1 MLNEQISNDLKEAM
15 KAKDADTLSTLRMLK
30 SAVKNKEIDAQKELT
45 DEEVVAIIKMQV
57 KQLREAADVAE
68 TAGRSETVEAAK
80 KEIALLE
87 KYLPTQMDDLTL
99 SQVVK
104 DALQIAGA
112 TMKADTGKAMGAAMK
127 AVGGRADGSRVKA
140 AVEAILA
147 AAMVLAVVS
156 ALAHPA
162 LAATAASTAA
172 AAKDA
177 SMVVSGAR
185 IARVFLMLMGL
196 GSVLFV
202 IMGSVSVMTAS
213 GRDHGHHHGLQQIGI
228 GVFGTILMAGL
239 VAIATAMIQNLG

>member
-1 MLNEQISNDLKEAM
+1 MLIEQISNDLKEAM

-30 SAVKNKEIDAQKELT
+30 SAVKNKEIDAQKELA
-45 DEEVVAIIKMQV
+45 DEDIVAIVKMQV

-68 TAGRSETVEAAK
+68 TAGRPETVEAAK

-87 KYLPTQMDDLTL
+87 KYLPTQMDDATL

-112 TMKADTGKAMGAAMK
+112 TTKADAGKAMGAAMK

-140 AVEAILA
+140 VVESILVALVLCVGVAAI
-147 AAMVLAVVS
+147 
-156 ALAHPA
+156 AHPA
-162 LAATAASTAA
+162 LAATSAA
-172 AAKDA
+172 AASAAKDTA
-177 SMVVSGAR
+177 MIVSGAR

-196 GSVLFV
+196 VSVLFIV
-202 IMGSVSVMTAS
+202 MGSVTVMTAS
-213 GRDHGHHHGLQQIGI
+213 GRDHNHHHGLQQIGV

-239 VAIATAMIQNLG
+239 IAIATATIQKLG